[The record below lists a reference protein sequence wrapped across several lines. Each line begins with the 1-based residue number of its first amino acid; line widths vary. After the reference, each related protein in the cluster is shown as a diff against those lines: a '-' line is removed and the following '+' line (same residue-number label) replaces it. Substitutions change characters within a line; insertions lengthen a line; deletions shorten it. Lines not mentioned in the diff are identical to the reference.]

1 MKNKKSLIIPE
12 EVEKKA
18 KIVKKRLSIQIIFVF
33 IVLGILLATVML
45 SLLFSNILSD
55 YVYILQKVPTFV
67 WLILLSIIIG
77 AAMAWFVS
85 FAFFAP
91 ITKLQDAM
99 GEVANGNFDLKLETN
114 SKFNEIKEIYSHF
127 NLMVKELGAT
137 ETLQSDFISNVS
149 HEFKTP
155 INAIEGYAT
164 LLQDKAVEE
173 SERGQYIEKILFN
186 TRRLSELVGNI
197 LLLSKV
203 DCQAIESKKS
213 TFRLDEQ
220 IRQCIVALEPKWE
233 EKNIEFDVELE
244 DAEYFGNEGML
255 FHVWSNLID
264 NAVKFDSYGGM
275 VKITLEDKNREYV
288 FVIEDNGEGIADENK
303 KAVFNKFFQED
314 TSHKQEGNGLG
325 LALVKRILDLSGGRI
340 EVSDRD
346 DGGCRFTVSLPKF

>member
-173 SERGQYIEKILFN
+173 NERGQYVEKILFN

-203 DCQAIESKKS
+203 DSQAIESKKS

-233 EKNIEFDVELE
+233 EKNIEFDVELD

-264 NAVKFDSYGGM
+264 NAIKFDPDGGM
-275 VKITLEDKNREYV
+275 IKITLEDKNREYV
-288 FVIEDNGEGIADENK
+288 FAIEDNGEGIADENK

-325 LALVKRILDLSGGRI
+325 LALVKRILDLSCGRI
-340 EVSDRD
+340 EVGDREG
-346 DGGCRFTVSLPKF
+346 GGCRFTVSLPKL